1 MNMVCDRIRDEI
13 LDSRDERMEYG
24 DSVKGHLEQ
33 CEDCRKWERDMAD
46 AQRAL
51 SMLEAPPLPG
61 DFAAKLAARA
71 VEEHQQGWL
80 PRSKRALSSFMDRAA
95 SLLLGPARVPR
106 FSLRAALLWSA
117 VLASV
122 AAMAS
127 VTMIYCEQVYMKHW
141 LTGSRSLTS
150 MQVLKNTCW
159 MPFVNADMNGRQ
171 IQTLMGGAAVLS
183 MIAIALVAFR
193 VLNLRA
199 FFSAVWKRRRIPP
212 MAVILPLLGIVIT
225 AVVMNYSMVFLQ
237 ILFDYNNTP
246 RFTDLIGPYFLSN
259 SPLPLPLAMLIN
271 YVNPLISPGLGWVLT
286 IAAFLVLM
294 LCSARSVHSMV
305 RFFYGSIACAAL
317 FQAVAAKGV
326 CYAHYGL
333 LSSIWSYGTS
343 GIISLKALSFS
354 ALITAAFSAAAFALV
369 LSLLSFNE
377 GVSVKE
383 MQRKRMMPSAAV
395 LLISSAVV
403 AALISPVAGDVMRIR
418 TELSKDMDY
427 ASRFLSSANRVEES
441 STVVAFTSDCVKA
454 PDRYMKGRI
463 KSYNIPSFLRDEKRY
478 GEMEAAMS
486 SGSTPKSYRAISYLV
501 SADLARWDQRSYIAH
516 CFGWLETHG
525 RESLWMKYSYAETPF
540 YNGMSRD
547 EIDRYLTR
555 ITDPSKFFLGEDVKA
570 GLASVYASLGRKPG
584 FSVKGGSD
592 TSAVRKRNT
601 FFSGPLD
608 GTVKGSLV
616 VNGMPASGVDVRL
629 YTPYNYYYY
638 DSSLRCPSEDDF
650 LYQLDLSLWNEY
662 KTMARNP
669 FTGYMHGFNN
679 TFPLITAKTDRSG
692 RFEFRNLAEGSYYL
706 IARLPGV
713 VTAVTQKT
721 PVGIIKLT
729 SSKKTAD
736 LGAVKLDLEGVK

>member
-1 MNMVCDRIRDEI
+1 MVCDRIRDEI

-24 DSVKGHLEQ
+24 DSVKGHLER
-33 CEDCRKWERDMAD
+33 CEDCRHWEKDMAG
-46 AQRAL
+46 AQLAL
-51 SMLEAPPLPG
+51 SKLEAPPLPG

-95 SLLLGPARVPR
+95 SLLLGPARVPQY
-106 FSLRAALLWSA
+106 SLRAALLWSA

-127 VTMIYCEQVYMKHW
+127 FTMIYCEQVNLKHW
-141 LTGSRSLTS
+141 MTGSRSLTS
-150 MQVLKNTCW
+150 VQVLKNICW
-159 MPFVNADMNGRQ
+159 LPFVNVNMDGRHM
-171 IQTLMGGAAVLS
+171 QTLMGGVAILS

-212 MAVILPLLGIVIT
+212 MAVILPLLGIVVT

-237 ILFDYNNTP
+237 ILFDYSTAP
-246 RFTDLIGPYFLSN
+246 RFSDLIGPYFLSN
-259 SPLPLPLAMLIN
+259 TPLPLPLAMLIN
-271 YVNPLISPGLGWVLT
+271 CANPLISPGLGWVLT
-286 IAAFLVLM
+286 IAGFLVLM
-294 LCSARSVHSMV
+294 LCSARNVHSMV
-305 RFFYGSIACAAL
+305 RFFYGSIVFAAL
-317 FQAVAAKGV
+317 FQFVAAKGV
-326 CYAHYGL
+326 CYAHYGM

-343 GIISLKALSFS
+343 GIIPLKTLSFS
-354 ALITAAFSAAAFALV
+354 ALLAAAFFAAALTLV

-377 GVSVKE
+377 GVSVRE
-383 MQRKRMMPSAAV
+383 MLRKRLMPSAAV
-395 LLISSAVV
+395 FLISSAVV

-418 TELSKDMDY
+418 TELSKDREY

-441 STVVAFTSDCVKA
+441 FTVVAFTSDCGKA

-463 KSYNIPSFLRDEKRY
+463 KSCNVPSFLRDEKRY
-478 GEMEAAMS
+478 SEMEGALS
-486 SGSTPKSYRAISYLV
+486 SGSSSKSYMAFSYLV
-501 SADLARWDQRSYIAH
+501 SADLAKWDQRSYLAH
-516 CFGWLETHG
+516 CFSWLETHG

-547 EIDRYLTR
+547 EIDSYLTR

-570 GLASVYASLGRKPG
+570 GLASVYASLSEKPG
-584 FSVKGGSD
+584 FTVKGGDD

-601 FFSGPLD
+601 FYSGPLD

-616 VNGMPASGVDVRL
+616 VNGVPASGVDVRL

-638 DSSLRCPSEDDF
+638 DSSLRCPSEDEF

-662 KTMARNP
+662 KLLARNS
-669 FTGYMHGFNN
+669 FSGYMYGFN
-679 TFPLITAKTDRSG
+679 TAFPLITTKTDRKG
-692 RFEFRNLAEGSYYL
+692 RFELPNLAEGSYYL

-713 VTAVTQKT
+713 VTAVKQKT
-721 PVGIIKLT
+721 PVGIINVT
-729 SSKKTAD
+729 PSKKTID
-736 LGAVKLDLEGVK
+736 LGTVKIDLEGVK